1 MRNHIG
7 ESGRLV
13 AATAGELPRCGLDG
27 TAMDNKIPRS
37 LIGRIR
43 HQKGGKSCRSH
54 SPASFI
60 PSRLPVV
67 RASSPRSGAQSS
79 PGGRQT
85 QPKSPRSARRWEEKA
100 IGRVVRKGSTPNNR
114 AFVVFMDDQPEQEA
128 LFCIEGPRRARDER
142 ECVWMHGT
150 NSRDRWSQAMRQR
163 TTQSPRT
170 PPWVG
175 GRRKCWSA

>member
-1 MRNHIG
+1 MSLPIARTYGIRRGAADLRRRRMRNHIG

-67 RASSPRSGAQSS
+67 RASSPRSGARSS
-79 PGGRQT
+79 PVGRQT
-85 QPKSPRSARRWEEKA
+85 RPKPLRSARRRKSKRSSEKGA
-100 IGRVVRKGSTPNNR
+100 RLTIGRLSTSWTNLLETAQFR
-114 AFVVFMDDQPEQEA
+114 DAVG
-128 LFCIEGPRRARDER
+128 IEE
-142 ECVWMHGT
+142 
-150 NSRDRWSQAMRQR
+150 
-163 TTQSPRT
+163 
-170 PPWVG
+170 
-175 GRRKCWSA
+175 